1 VPTRHLI
8 DGAGATYDPETVKMM
23 GFAFDE
29 AWAEIAGQFQQ
40 NGLVA
45 NAVRLK
51 LADAILQAASAGTR
65 DAVDLKEEALRA
77 FGAAQR
83 H

>member
-1 VPTRHLI
+1 MQNRHLM

-40 NGLVA
+40 SGLVA
-45 NAVRLK
+45 SAVRLK

-65 DAVDLKEEALRA
+65 DAADLKHAALRA
-77 FGAAQR
+77 LSAAHR